1 MQPTSLSTAL
11 LGGPRPT
18 TSPMARQRRTRG
30 SPSLWWGASHAGRL
44 AATLEEGGHHVINF
58 STPGW
63 RLSEEAVE
71 QLARQVTEA
80 VTQLGNCVLIY
91 QIFDN
96 NVHFSCTGPGERA
109 LPRKAQDGYY
119 HIEGKLKMADRA

>member
-1 MQPTSLSTAL
+1 MEGSLFKPHTVYSDIL
-11 LGGPRPT
+11 YNV
-18 TSPMARQRRTRG
+18 
-30 SPSLWWGASHAGRL
+30 
-44 AATLEEGGHHVINF
+44 HVINF

-71 QLARQVTEA
+71 QLAGQVTEA

>member
-1 MQPTSLSTAL
+1 MVEGSLFKPHTVYSDIL
-11 LGGPRPT
+11 YNV
-18 TSPMARQRRTRG
+18 
-30 SPSLWWGASHAGRL
+30 
-44 AATLEEGGHHVINF
+44 HVINF
-58 STPGW
+58 STPRW

-71 QLARQVTEA
+71 QLAGQVTEA

-96 NVHFSCTGPGERA
+96 NVYFSCTGPGERA

-119 HIEGKLKMADRA
+119 HIEGKLKMADRDMTKTLVNLATPCFGLEATR